1 MHWQVIRDNFTITTW
16 LALGAFLQCLAA
28 FLVPPVYAAVPTVF
42 LLSYRFLRT
51 ILMQYGIVQN
61 PLMNGVHM
69 GKFTAQIPS
78 RYGVAPSQVADKGI
92 TVMILGSRSNQ

>member
-1 MHWQVIRDNFTITTW
+1 MQIIRDNFTITTW

-28 FLVPPVYAAVPTVF
+28 FIAPPVYAAVPSVF

-51 ILMQYGIVQN
+51 ILMHYGIVQN
-61 PLMNGVHM
+61 SQMNGVHI

-78 RYGVAPSQVADKGI
+78 RYGAASGQASDKDV
-92 TVMILGSRSNQ
+92 TVIILASRSNQ